1 MLFLLWLPL
10 NMKGKYIKKLK
21 RVCLPEEFQR
31 KIKEE
36 AERSKMSINQ
46 YILYTLTKDIS
57 YKEAERTLRNR
68 IKEARSHE
76 EALRLLEAIVP
87 DVPPLPEDTILPAK

>member
-1 MLFLLWLPL
+1 
-10 NMKGKYIKKLK
+10 MKPTYTL
-21 RVCLPEEFQR
+21 RLPEELQR

-57 YKEAERTLRNR
+57 YKEAERTLKNR
-68 IKEARSHE
+68 IKEARSRE

-87 DVPPLPEDTILPAK
+87 DVPPLAEDIIK